1 MFARWERNALSEFSE
16 SAYKVLAIAQKDFQS
31 SVRTKRFIVFGII
44 FMVLALAGAYYGNV
58 DVARSIS
65 PISGAP
71 NPTTQPVNY
80 AISVAYSYSE
90 VILTILALALSY
102 DALTGER
109 AARTLTQLVVRP
121 VTRRTILFGKFIAYL
136 AATGGLFIVTT
147 LVLYVGLTLTIRRI
161 PSSSDVD
168 YLILSMGII
177 LLYVMSFI
185 AIGLLISSLTRTSLD
200 SLLGA
205 VFVWILLLI
214 FTYAGVALGL
224 GAINL
229 SATAEIPYTQFPGYA
244 KILLWINPGS
254 HNIAIQSL
262 AGDFSKL
269 TSGLNYTANVIF
281 LIASIIVPLIPAYY
295 FFKRSDAV

>member
-1 MFARWERNALSEFSE
+1 MSEFSE
-16 SAYKVLAIAQKDFQS
+16 SAYKFLAIAQKDFQS
-31 SVRTKRFIVFGII
+31 AVKTKRFIIFGVI
-44 FMVLALAGAYYGNV
+44 FVLFALVGAYYGNV

-80 AISVAYSYSE
+80 AISVSYSYSE
-90 VILTILALALSY
+90 AILTILALALSY

-109 AARTLTQLVVRP
+109 SARTLAQLVVRP
-121 VTRRTILFGKFIAYL
+121 ITRRTILFGKFVAYL
-136 AATGGLFIVTT
+136 AAAGGLFVVTT
-147 LVLYVGLTLTIRRI
+147 LVLYVGLSLITRKV

-168 YLILSMGII
+168 YLILSMGIM

-205 VFVWILLLI
+205 VFVWILLLV

-224 GAINL
+224 SAINL
-229 SATAEIPYTQFPGYA
+229 SATSDIPYTQFPGYA

-254 HNIAIQSL
+254 HNVAVQSL
-262 AGDFSKL
+262 AGEFSKL

>member
-1 MFARWERNALSEFSE
+1 MSEFSE
-16 SAYKVLAIAQKDFQS
+16 SAYKFLAIAQKDFQS
-31 SVRTKRFIVFGII
+31 AVKTKRFIIFGVI
-44 FMVLALAGAYYGNV
+44 FVLFALVGAYYGNV
-58 DVARSIS
+58 DVARGIS

-80 AISVAYSYSE
+80 AISVSYSYGGE
-90 VILTILALALSY
+90 AILVILALALSY

-109 AARTLTQLVVRP
+109 SARTLAQLVVRP
-121 VTRRTILFGKFIAYL
+121 ITRRTILFGKFVAYL
-136 AATGGLFIVTT
+136 AAAGGLFVVTT
-147 LVLYVGLTLTIRRI
+147 LVLYIGLSIITRNV
-161 PSSSDVD
+161 PSSSDVG

-185 AIGLLISSLTRTSLD
+185 AIGLLISSLTRTNLD

-205 VFVWILLLI
+205 VFVWILLLV

-224 GAINL
+224 GAMNL
-229 SATAEIPYTQFPGYA
+229 SPTSEIPYSEFPGYA

-254 HNIAIQSL
+254 HNVAVQSL
-262 AGDFSKL
+262 AGDFVKL

-281 LIASIIVPLIPAYY
+281 LIASIIVPLIAAYY
-295 FFKRSDAV
+295 FFTRSDAV

>member
-1 MFARWERNALSEFSE
+1 MFAGWGKNALSEFSE
-16 SAYKVLAIAQKDFQS
+16 SAYKFLAIAQKDFQS
-31 SVRTKRFIVFGII
+31 AVKTKRFIIVGVI
-44 FMVLALAGAYYGNV
+44 FVLFALVGAYYGNV

-71 NPTTQPVNY
+71 NPATQPVNY
-80 AISVAYSYSE
+80 AISVSYSYSE
-90 VILTILALALSY
+90 AILTILALALSY

-109 AARTLTQLVVRP
+109 SARTLAQLVVRP
-121 VTRRTILFGKFIAYL
+121 ITRRTILLGKFVAYL
-136 AATGGLFIVTT
+136 TASGGLFVVTT
-147 LVLYVGLTLTIRRI
+147 LVLYAGLCLIMRTV

-205 VFVWILLLI
+205 VFVWILLLV

-229 SATAEIPYTQFPGYA
+229 SATSDIPYTQFPGYA

-254 HNIAIQSL
+254 HNVAVQSL

>member
-1 MFARWERNALSEFSE
+1 LSEFSE
-16 SAYKVLAIAQKDFQS
+16 SSFTFLTIAQKEFQS
-31 SVRTKRFIVFGII
+31 AVRTKRFLVFGII
-44 FMVLALAGAYYGNV
+44 FVLLALIGAYYGNA
-58 DVARSIS
+58 DLARSIS
-65 PISGAP
+65 PTSGAP
-71 NPTTQPVNY
+71 NPVTQPVNY
-80 AISVAYSYSE
+80 VISVSYSYSQ

-102 DALTGER
+102 DALTRER
-109 AARTLTQLVVRP
+109 SERTLVQLLVRP
-121 VTRRTILFGKFIAYL
+121 IRRSAILFGKFVAYL
-136 AATGGLFIVTT
+136 AAAGGLFVGIT
-147 LVLYVGLTLTIRRI
+147 LVLYIGVSLITKKF
-161 PSSSDVD
+161 PSASDVD
-168 YLILSMGII
+168 YLFLSMGIM

-229 SATAEIPYTQFPGYA
+229 SATSEIPYTAFPGYA

-254 HNIAIQSL
+254 HNVAIQSL

-269 TSGLNYTANVIF
+269 TSGLNYAANVI
-281 LIASIIVPLIPAYY
+281 LLVVSILVPILPAYY
-295 FFKRSDAV
+295 LFKRSDVV

>member
-1 MFARWERNALSEFSE
+1 MSEFSE
-16 SAYKVLAIAQKDFQS
+16 SAYKFLAIAQKDFQS
-31 SVRTKRFIVFGII
+31 AVKTKRFIIFGVI
-44 FMVLALAGAYYGNV
+44 FVLFALVGAYYGNV
-58 DVARSIS
+58 DVARGIS

-80 AISVAYSYSE
+80 AISVSYSYGGE
-90 VILTILALALSY
+90 AILVILALALSY

-109 AARTLTQLVVRP
+109 SARTLTQLVVRP
-121 VTRRTILFGKFIAYL
+121 ITRRTILFGKFVAYL
-136 AATGGLFIVTT
+136 AAAGGLFVVTT
-147 LVLYVGLTLTIRRI
+147 LVLYIGLSIITRNV
-161 PSSSDVD
+161 PSSSDVG

-185 AIGLLISSLTRTSLD
+185 AIGLLISSLTRTNLD

-205 VFVWILLLI
+205 VFVWILLLV

-224 GAINL
+224 GAMNL
-229 SATAEIPYTQFPGYA
+229 SPTSEIPYSEFPGYA

-254 HNIAIQSL
+254 HNVAVQSL
-262 AGDFSKL
+262 AGDFVKL

-281 LIASIIVPLIPAYY
+281 LIASIIVPLIAAYY
-295 FFKRSDAV
+295 FFNRSDAV